1 MDDNSTRNAI
11 LIFAMSG
18 SISVI
23 IIDLILLIVLI
34 KNRQRHPGYYIIANL
49 SLADIMTM
57 VTIYPIIIF
66 LTENNWLSEE
76 SIVFKFI
83 MTFSHCTYLTSLLAV
98 LFLSIDRFVAV
109 KYCLRYHAIVNEK
122 FILLGIFCCW
132 IFPLPTI
139 SILWINAVSIHEY
152 VNRALAFITTI
163 RIILGSDLLAVS
175 IYTNIVR
182 KKHIAS
188 ILKTDNHFGVLKEKL
203 DILKHLKSNLK
214 QIFKFNVVTIVM
226 LSIQISIEIVCS
238 YTSLEPKN
246 AARLQIPLV
255 VLLKLSNS
263 VAIMLTQKEIRDKVT
278 SSLGFRI
285 LQG

>member
-139 SILWINAVSIHEY
+139 SILWINAISIHEY
-152 VNRALAFITTI
+152 VNCALAFITTT

-214 QIFKFNVVTIVM
+214 QIFKFNVVTIAM

-246 AARLQIPLV
+246 AARLQMPLV
-255 VLLKLSNS
+255 VLLKLSNF